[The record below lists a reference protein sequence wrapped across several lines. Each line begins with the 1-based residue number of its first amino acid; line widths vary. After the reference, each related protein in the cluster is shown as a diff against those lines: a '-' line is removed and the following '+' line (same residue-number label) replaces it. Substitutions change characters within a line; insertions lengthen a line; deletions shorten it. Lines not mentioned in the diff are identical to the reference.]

1 MMTRDSMLVLGSAGR
16 NVGKTEFACRLIA
29 RYAAIHTVVGVK
41 ITTVKERDGKCPRGG
56 EGCGVCT
63 SLQGNYAITEE
74 VDGPVGKDTTRML
87 EAGAHKVY
95 WLRVLKEHLEEGVAN
110 LLEII
115 PEEAVIVCESNSL
128 RQVLTPG
135 MFLVVREK
143 GSDAIKASCK
153 DVIRF
158 ADRVFEF
165 DGTDW
170 DFFPEQCIFSNGQWQ
185 SSPRVGAVILAG
197 GKSRRMGQDKSM
209 MLFNGVPMIQHI
221 AGQLKPWFSEIMI
234 GANDAEKYAFLGLP
248 VVHDEV
254 AGQGPLMGI
263 LSCVAQ
269 SPCELV
275 FVTGCDIPHMQ
286 LEFVQHLISLAEG
299 HDIVMPRWPDG
310 RKEPLL
316 ALYRKSIVQPARAII
331 AAGGRRIIDLL
342 EHLDVRFAEMPDAD
356 WYHNLNTRADF
367 DAASHALADRKE
379 NSRAHI

>member
-1 MMTRDSMLVLGSAGR
+1 MMTRSNMLVLGSAGR

-29 RYAAIHTVVGVK
+29 RYAAIQTVVGVK

-74 VDGPVGKDTTRML
+74 VDGPADKDTTRML

-95 WLRVLKEHLEEGVAN
+95 WLRVLQEHLAEGVAS
-110 LLEII
+110 LLELL
-115 PEEAVIVCESNSL
+115 PENAVIVCESNSL
-128 RQVLTPG
+128 RQVLIPG
-135 MFLVVREK
+135 LFLVVREK

-153 DVIRF
+153 DVIQF

-170 DFFPEQCIFSNGQWQ
+170 DFDPQQCVFSNGRWQ
-185 SSPRVGAVILAG
+185 AAPRVGAAILAG

-209 MLFNGVPMIQHI
+209 MRFNGVPMIQHI
-221 AGQLKPWFSEIMI
+221 ARQLLPWFSEIVI
-234 GANDAEKYAFLGLP
+234 GANDAETYAFLGLP
-248 VVHDEV
+248 VVHDEEP
-254 AGQGPLMGI
+254 GRGPLMGI

-286 LEFVQHLISLAEG
+286 LEFVQQLIAQAEG
-299 HDIVMPRWPDG
+299 HDIVMPAWPDG
-310 RKEPLL
+310 RKEPLF

-331 AAGGRRIIDLL
+331 AAGGRRIVDLL
-342 EHLDVRFAEMPDAD
+342 EHVDVHFAEMPDTD
-356 WYHNLNTRADF
+356 WYRNLNTRADF
-367 DAASHALADRKE
+367 DAASHALTERE
-379 NSRAHI
+379 ETSHAHI